1 LFLLRQNTGV
11 DDKTKGLIMGNHLDM
26 AQRQIED
33 RAELSRV
40 RAELAI
46 QRKALANL
54 EEREVAIV
62 GRMDER
68 LLAMASLLEAD
79 KAIGLAVEPPALEV
93 TIETTPVDAD
103 ADADAVDLAAVDET
117 DLTAVDLTAVLD
129 APVDRPN
136 GAAAF

>member
-103 ADADAVDLAAVDET
+103 ADAVDLATVDET

>member
-1 LFLLRQNTGV
+1 
-11 DDKTKGLIMGNHLDM
+11 MGNHLDM

-68 LLAMASLLEAD
+68 LLAVASLLEAD
-79 KAIGLAVEPPALEV
+79 KVVGLAVEPPALEV

-103 ADADAVDLAAVDET
+103 AVDLAIVDET
-117 DLTAVDLTAVLD
+117 DLTAVLD

>member
-1 LFLLRQNTGV
+1 LFLSRQNTGV

-79 KAIGLAVEPPALEV
+79 KVVGLAVEPSVAS
-93 TIETTPVDAD
+93 VDAD
-103 ADADAVDLAAVDET
+103 ADADAVDL
-117 DLTAVDLTAVLD
+117 TAVDLATVSD
-129 APVDRPN
+129 GPVDRPN

>member
-1 LFLLRQNTGV
+1 
-11 DDKTKGLIMGNHLDM
+11 MGNHLDM

-68 LLAMASLLEAD
+68 LLAVASLLEAD
-79 KAIGLAVEPPALEV
+79 KAIGLVVEPSVAS
-93 TIETTPVDAD
+93 VDVD

>member
-1 LFLLRQNTGV
+1 
-11 DDKTKGLIMGNHLDM
+11 MGNHLDM

-79 KAIGLAVEPPALEV
+79 KAIGLVVEQPAVS
-93 TIETTPVDAD
+93 VDAD

>member
-1 LFLLRQNTGV
+1 
-11 DDKTKGLIMGNHLDM
+11 MGNHLDM

-79 KAIGLAVEPPALEV
+79 KAIGLVVEAPALEV

-103 ADADAVDLAAVDET
+103 ADAVDLAIVDET

>member
-1 LFLLRQNTGV
+1 
-11 DDKTKGLIMGNHLDM
+11 MGNHLDM

-79 KAIGLAVEPPALEV
+79 KAIGLAVEPSVAS
-93 TIETTPVDAD
+93 VDAD
-103 ADADAVDLAAVDET
+103 ADADAVDL
-117 DLTAVDLTAVLD
+117 TAVDLAAVSD
-129 APVDRPN
+129 GPVDRAN

>member
-1 LFLLRQNTGV
+1 
-11 DDKTKGLIMGNHLDM
+11 MGNHLDM

-68 LLAMASLLEAD
+68 LLAVASLLEAD
-79 KAIGLAVEPPALEV
+79 KVVGLAVEPPALEV

-103 ADADAVDLAAVDET
+103 ADADAVDLAAVDEIY
-117 DLTAVDLTAVLD
+117 LTAVDLTAVLD

>member
-1 LFLLRQNTGV
+1 LLLSPQNTGV
-11 DDKTKGLIMGNHLDM
+11 DDKTQGLIMGNHLDM

-79 KAIGLAVEPPALEV
+79 KAIGLVVEAPALEV

-103 ADADAVDLAAVDET
+103 ADAVDLAIVDET

>member
-1 LFLLRQNTGV
+1 
-11 DDKTKGLIMGNHLDM
+11 MGNHLDM

-54 EEREVAIV
+54 EEREIAIV

-79 KAIGLAVEPPALEV
+79 KAIGLVVEQPAVSV
-93 TIETTPVDAD
+93 
-103 ADADAVDLAAVDET
+103 DADAVDLAAVSDG
-117 DLTAVDLTAVLD
+117 
-129 APVDRPN
+129 PVDRAN
-136 GAAAF
+136 GAAVF

>member
-1 LFLLRQNTGV
+1 LLLSPQNTGV
-11 DDKTKGLIMGNHLDM
+11 DDKTQGLIMGNHLDM

-79 KAIGLAVEPPALEV
+79 KAIGLAVEPSVAS
-93 TIETTPVDAD
+93 VDAD
-103 ADADAVDLAAVDET
+103 ADADAVDLAAVDEIY
-117 DLTAVDLTAVLD
+117 LTAVDLTAVLD

>member
-1 LFLLRQNTGV
+1 
-11 DDKTKGLIMGNHLDM
+11 MGNHLDM

-54 EEREVAIV
+54 EEREIAIV

-79 KAIGLAVEPPALEV
+79 KAIGLVVEQPAVSV
-93 TIETTPVDAD
+93 D
-103 ADADAVDLAAVDET
+103 ADADAVDLTAVDET